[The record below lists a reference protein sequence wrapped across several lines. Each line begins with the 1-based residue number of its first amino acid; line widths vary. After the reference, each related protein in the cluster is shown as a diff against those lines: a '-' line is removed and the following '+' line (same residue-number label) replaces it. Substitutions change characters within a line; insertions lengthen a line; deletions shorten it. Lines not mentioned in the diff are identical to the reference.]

1 MDDDATP
8 FDLLGVPASY
18 TVDVKQLR
26 KRLSSIS
33 RDIHPDFFGAAA
45 PELRELAERNSARVN
60 KAFEILSDDVERAD
74 WLVKSLGG
82 PDEQAERA
90 MPREFLM
97 EVLEWN
103 ETLEEARA
111 NASAF
116 DPRLVD
122 LRQELSTRRD
132 AALARVAQLLTP
144 LPERGSTNLLAVRQQ
159 WNAVRYID
167 RASNEIEALRLA
179 RAATR

>member
-1 MDDDATP
+1 VASCPHCSAPLETAASCASCKRPLELGESATP
-8 FDLLGVPASY
+8 FDLLGIPLAY
-18 TVDVKQLR
+18 AVDVALLR
-26 KRLSSIS
+26 KRLLRIS

-45 PELRELAERNSARVN
+45 PELRALAERNSARVN

-74 WLVKSLGG
+74 WLVRDLGG
-82 PDEQAERA
+82 PDEQSERA

-111 NASAF
+111 NERAF

-122 LRQELSTRRD
+122 LRRELSERRD
-132 AALARVAQLLTP
+132 AALSQIARLLTP
-144 LPERGSTNLLAVRQQ
+144 LPARGSPRGLFNR
-159 WNAVRYID
+159 
-167 RASNEIEALRLA
+167 
-179 RAATR
+179 